1 MLTISQPLDR
11 PLSGQ
16 SMSTP
21 ARAADDVRLRHAD
34 VYRSHARTI
43 VTKSDAV
50 RDALRQVDYVAAT
63 PATVLILGETGA
75 GKELFAEAIH
85 DRSPRRHRAM
95 VRMNCAAI
103 PSTLLE
109 TELFGHERGAY
120 TDAVVRRIGRIEAA
134 HQSTLFL
141 DEIGELSPE
150 AQVKLLRVL
159 QDHVI
164 ERLGSSQPI
173 KVDVRIIAATN
184 RNLEQAV
191 EDRTFHE
198 DLFYRL
204 NVFPIVP
211 PLRSTEDIPGLVR
224 EFVAE
229 FSASIGKTIESI
241 APESLRQLQ
250 AWHWPGNVRA
260 LRNIVERAV
269 IRATGPEL
277 QIPLAPR
284 PFAARPASATL
295 QDLEEQHIRAVLAS
309 TGWQVRGD
317 CGAAKLLGLKPT
329 TLESRMASSASGVRS
344 ERVVTPRA
352 DWADPTCY

>member
-1 MLTISQPLDR
+1 MLTITQPLDHPR
-11 PLSGQ
+11 SGQ
-16 SMSTP
+16 SMYP
-21 ARAADDVRLRHAD
+21 DRAADDGRLRHAD
-34 VYRSHARTI
+34 VYRSQARAI

-50 RDALRQVDYVAAT
+50 RDVLRQVEYVAPT
-63 PATVLILGETGA
+63 PATVLILGETGV

-120 TDAVVRRIGRIEAA
+120 TDAIVRRIGRIEAA

-141 DEIGELSPE
+141 DEIGELSAE

-173 KVDVRIIAATN
+173 KVDVRIVAATN
-184 RNLEQAV
+184 RNLEEAV
-191 EDRTFHE
+191 ESRTFRE

-204 NVFPIVP
+204 NVFPISVP
-211 PLRSTEDIPGLVR
+211 PLRERAEDIPGLVR
-224 EFVAE
+224 EFVTE
-229 FSASIGKTIESI
+229 FSASLGKTIESVSPDSI
-241 APESLRQLQ
+241 RQLQ
-250 AWHWPGNVRA
+250 AWHWPGNVRE
-260 LRNIVERAV
+260 LRNVVERAI

-277 QIPLAPR
+277 LIPLAPR
-284 PFAARPASATL
+284 AVAARPASSTTL
-295 QDLEEQHIRAVLAS
+295 RDLEEQHIRAVLAS

-317 CGAAKLLGLKPT
+317 LGAAKLLGLKPT
-329 TLESRMASSASGVRS
+329 TLESRMAKLGIRRQSFASA
-344 ERVVTPRA
+344 
-352 DWADPTCY
+352 